1 MQPPTCSITYR
12 PDLGALIVRW
22 PDDAP
27 FPTLQADFE
36 AILAVAE
43 QHGTARWLLDV
54 RRRAHLDP
62 QLGDWT
68 TRIFFP
74 HAAGRLVPQAL
85 RLSVLCSPARMA
97 VYAASA
103 EQQSYL
109 AHGIAHQAYQMHLVC
124 DEGKA
129 MEWLLG

>member
-1 MQPPTCSITYR
+1 MLPPTCSITHR
-12 PDLGALIVRW
+12 PDLDALIVRW
-22 PDDAP
+22 PTDASYP
-27 FPTLQADFE
+27 QLQADFE
-36 AILAVAE
+36 AILAAAQ
-43 QHGTARWLLDV
+43 QHATGHWLLDV
-54 RRRAHLDP
+54 RRRAHLAP

-74 HAAGRLVPQAL
+74 HAATQLAPQPL

-109 AHGIAHQAYQMHLVC
+109 AHGTGHRAYHMHLVC
-124 DEGKA
+124 DEGEA
-129 MEWLLG
+129 MRWLLG